1 MTKKIRDNYETILN
15 YPFNKVTIEDVNGKY
30 RRPHSCEQNLLLILR
45 RFNLSN
51 QRAHKDNMKHSKL
64 F

>member
-30 RRPHSCEQNLLLILR
+30 RRPHSCEQNLALNIENIQ
-45 RFNLSN
+45 F
-51 QRAHKDNMKHSKL
+51 K
-64 F
+64 